1 MNIDNFSVNLFI
13 SDNKNDLFLEINNR
27 NSNINLKYEIYGNKN
42 FYNSGIIRCQNS
54 FIPTIKFKI
63 IDDNIFFLKVKIFN
77 KTNSHSLFK
86 FFDLND
92 YKPDEN
98 LSMSIEDLN
107 KKNLLESINLCND
120 FDNKSESN
128 SESENNNQSDSENS
142 NSESEVYNECRSIT
156 YD

>member
-42 FYNSGIIRCQNS
+42 FYNRGIIRCQNS

>member
-13 SDNKNDLFLEINNR
+13 NDDKDDLFLEINNR

-54 FIPTIKFKI
+54 FIPSLKFKI
-63 IDDNIFFLKVKIFN
+63 IDDNIFFLKVKIYN

-86 FFDLND
+86 FFDINE
-92 YKPDEN
+92 YRPQQN

-107 KKNLLESINLCND
+107 KKNLLDSINLCND
-120 FDNKSESN
+120 NKSD
-128 SESENNNQSDSENS
+128 SESDIENNYQNDTENS
-142 NSESEVYNECRSIT
+142 NSETDSENDYKAIDN
-156 YD
+156 